1 MKKILLFVAIMLCC
15 AMSIFAQND
24 KISYQAVVRD
34 TTNRLVANQ
43 TVTVTVNIFNG
54 EETTAVYSETHEN
67 VQTNVNGLISLLIGP
82 DQTDDAWNS
91 IQWANARVET
101 KVTLDGVLLGTLVM
115 PLTAVPYALYADEIN
130 PAGTV
135 VTNIYNKMQRDSIA
149 LAEKMRADSTV
160 IRNALSDS
168 TSAVRD
174 ALADSTSAVRSALV
188 DSTSAVRTAL
198 VDSVTNIN
206 TRVET
211 TAETLHNEIN
221 TLETNVTNRMNTISD
236 SVKTTLDSVT
246 TVSTTLHN
254 EITAVSTDMQTNYA
268 KLAGDNTFTGDNTFS
283 GNSTFSGTVTAG
295 TVNASA
301 VNVTCGNDHISM
313 CDLLDSCRALSGRV
327 NNLTNQIS
335 SLNNT
340 ISTLQGQIEEL
351 EELKQ
356 ALSPSFSGSPTFSE
370 ITPTSMRVT
379 VNASNIT
386 GEITSYNFCIA
397 TNENMSGKVCH
408 TSTNP
413 TYNFTNLAPNTTY
426 YVTVSA
432 TNFAGTTTSSPVV
445 HQKTYNPTMS
455 LSGDAT
461 AIFCSGSKSVNY
473 TATVSVNNQTVSAND
488 FNYSW
493 SATGSTSRP
502 GNTNSGAVVYNGAGT
517 KTVTVTA
524 THKTQG
530 YTVTATRNT
539 TLNQGVTSIT
549 LNKTSMLLH
558 YNNGTQTLTKTANPS
573 NAASTTYS
581 WTSNNSGVATV
592 ANGVVTAHAK
602 GTATITVAANDGCG
616 ASKTCV
622 VETGVDLSTLTSDYT
637 AQNNDILFG
646 TLDGSAHVIKITIAD
661 NATVRLHN
669 ANINGGTS
677 GDWAGLTCNNA
688 TITLDQ
694 GTNNVVIGFMNGNA
708 GIHVKPGYTL
718 TINGSGS
725 LHASTHGGGAGIGC
739 GYGTCASRDG
749 GNIVINGGVITAEGG
764 NLGAGIG
771 SGGRAVIG
779 NITINGG
786 TIDAQGG
793 GSAAGIGC
801 GQSNQG
807 GSTCP
812 YPAKCGN
819 ITIANTANVTAKKGS
834 GAAHSIGKGS
844 NPGQAT
850 CGTLTIGGS
859 TTDYISTSP
868 YTNH

>member
-1 MKKILLFVAIMLCC
+1 MKKTLLLIATMLCC
-15 AMSIFAQND
+15 AMTIFAQNN

-34 TTNRLVANQ
+34 TENKLVANK

-101 KVTLDGVLLGTLVM
+101 EVTLDGVLLGTLVM

-135 VTNIYNKMQRDSIA
+135 VTNIYDKMQRDSI
-149 LAEKMRADSTV
+149 V
-160 IRNALSDS
+160 IRNALSDSTSAVRTALADSTSAVRSALVDS

-174 ALADSTSAVRSALV
+174 ALADSTSAVRTALA

-211 TAETLHNEIN
+211 TAETLHNEI
-221 TLETNVTNRMNTISD
+221 
-236 SVKTTLDSVT
+236 
-246 TVSTTLHN
+246 
-254 EITAVSTDMQTNYA
+254 TAVSTDMQTNYA
-268 KLAGDNTFTGDNTFS
+268 KLAGDNAFSGNNTFS

-313 CDLLDSCRALSGRV
+313 CDLLDSCRNLSGRV

-408 TSTNP
+408 TSTTP

-473 TATVSVNNQTVSAND
+473 TATVTVNNQTVSAND

-558 YNNGTQTLTKTANPS
+558 YNNGTQTLTKTVNPN

-581 WTSNNSGVATV
+581 WTSNNNGVATV

-616 ASKTCV
+616 ASTTCAV
-622 VETGVDLSTLTSDYT
+622 QTGVDLSTLTSDYT

-646 TLDGSAHVIKITIAD
+646 NNTQDKKIAIAS
-661 NATVRLHN
+661 NATVRLHGVTVTGVG
-669 ANINGGTS
+669 I
-677 GDWAGLTCNNA
+677 TCNGSA
-688 TITLDQ
+688 TITVDA
-694 GTNNVVIGFMNGNA
+694 GTTNNVSGTDPWPGIYIPAGN
-708 GIHVKPGYTL
+708 TL
-718 TINGSGS
+718 TINGSGT
-725 LHASTHGGGAGIGC
+725 LNASSSGGGAGIG
-739 GYGTCASRDG
+739 GGWQRNA
-749 GNIVINGGVITAEGG
+749 GNIIISGGIINATGGSF
-764 NLGAGIG
+764 GAGIG
-771 SGGRAVIG
+771 AGGRGSVG
-779 NITINGG
+779 DITINGG
-786 TIDAQGG
+786 TITAQGG
-793 GSAAGIGC
+793 NNAAGIGC
-801 GQSNQG
+801 GQTRYDKNPKSN
-807 GSTCP
+807 
-812 YPAKCGN
+812 CGN
-819 ITIANTANVTAKKGS
+819 ITITNGVTRVTATKG
-834 GAAHSIGKGS
+834 GGDGDYAPAHSIGKGS
-844 NPGQAT
+844 YPNYST
-850 CGTLTIGGS
+850 CGTVTIGGS
-859 TTDYISTSP
+859 TGYISTSP
-868 YTNH
+868 YTYQP